1 MLTANSG
8 HVQSWTEEFGWK
20 VCASETASSTILS
33 MLYNLMNEYNGLSG
47 SLDEFSI
54 VFRCFF
60 SSSTSYFNALD
71 VWINYGILTSP
82 EIFVDCKKST
92 RWREGWCLAKIRMC
106 LFFSSQ

>member
-1 MLTANSG
+1 
-8 HVQSWTEEFGWK
+8 
-20 VCASETASSTILS
+20 
-33 MLYNLMNEYNGLSG
+33 MNEYNGLLG

-82 EIFVDCKKST
+82 EIFADCKKST
-92 RWREGWCLAKIRMC
+92 PWREGWYLREDKDVPV
-106 LFFSSQ
+106 FFKSVAEDILNAGIYREFRG